1 MYDTT
6 DRTSTIRPYVTLTML
21 RRLLAAVM
29 LTTAALIAL
38 LALSGVAPPAAPERT
53 HHAALIWKP
62 LVLLGL
68 TLLLLP
74 RRWLPPWQNGA
85 SNRQDIGT
93 HPWIASVLLGAMVAV
108 IGLVP
113 IGVLALVPPSVE
125 KSAYKAW
132 DYLDKRWIAALYLLA
147 VGAAYAPGIMRR
159 LLEIKS
165 MTGHAGRMAGDERP
179 LDSSQVREGS
189 NTIGRLAAA
198 ICVGSILAVLYVMP
212 LVRPALERPLDSHE
226 LVHLAG
232 YQAMNQGATPF
243 LEARTQ
249 YGPGQQIALYSIG
262 HHLEFSVR
270 GFRAAHLLVNLAT
283 IAVIFSVVLMAYG
296 WRVGSVAIGVMLFI
310 SPLQATTFVGWGL
323 LERWVGPFL
332 VGALVPLVL
341 WSARSQ
347 AAKTVHVALV
357 GIACGALGWMSQ
369 ENVSTSVLALLFTL
383 SAAVICGRIAIGA
396 AMLMAASFVG
406 AAFGTMISL
415 LAATVGTAHLGQGL
429 ALFRSGSGLVFSGI
443 TNTIWTEAN
452 TFWSIPREGRGPAYQ
467 LFGWRLSN
475 FFSGWQA
482 AYFLTPIALVGLTA
496 AALYPWRR
504 RRAHADDRGIG
515 QLLGMLAAAS
525 SLQLLTVFRADP
537 PHVIGT
543 SMAVG
548 AMITLSVVYLP
559 RHLFERIRHR
569 RLVAISLALG
579 AFLIYP
585 FASANTEFRFRDA
598 LLVQNTVDGVM
609 AIRALGKDSA
619 PSDSADVAIRRLG
632 YRPDPS
638 ARCCRYNKLSYTELS
653 QVMRDVHVA
662 AAGRTVFVDSK
673 RNYSAIGPV
682 TSAVYFLADLRPGT
696 SYLEPMMSI
705 WTDADID
712 AVKRELL
719 TRPPDCVLTGGSD
732 FMFADFARA
741 SLGAYSTQRIPGSTG
756 AMLYCRA
763 ATGAPAA

>member
-6 DRTSTIRPYVTLTML
+6 DRTSMFRPYVTLTML
-21 RRLLAAVM
+21 RRLLATVM
-29 LTTAALIAL
+29 LTAAALIAF

-74 RRWLPPWQNGA
+74 RRWLPPWQNEA

-93 HPWIASVLLGAMVAV
+93 HPWIASLLLGAMVVV

-113 IGVLALVPPSVE
+113 IGELALVPPGVE

-159 LLEIKS
+159 LLEMKS
-165 MTGHAGRMAGDERP
+165 TIGHAGRMAGDERP
-179 LDSSQVREGS
+179 LGSSQVRERS

-198 ICVGSILAVLYVMP
+198 ICVGSILAVLYLMP
-212 LVRPALERPLDSHE
+212 LARPALERPLDSHE

-249 YGPGQQIALYSIG
+249 YGPGQQLVLYSIG
-262 HHLEFSVR
+262 RHLEFSVR

-347 AAKTVHVALV
+347 AAKTVNVALV

-369 ENVSTSVLALLFTL
+369 ENLSISVLALLFTL

-429 ALFRSGSGLVFSGI
+429 AD
-443 TNTIWTEAN
+443 TI
-452 TFWSIPREGRGPAYQ
+452 
-467 LFGWRLSN
+467 
-475 FFSGWQA
+475 
-482 AYFLTPIALVGLTA
+482 
-496 AALYPWRR
+496 
-504 RRAHADDRGIG
+504 
-515 QLLGMLAAAS
+515 
-525 SLQLLTVFRADP
+525 
-537 PHVIGT
+537 
-543 SMAVG
+543 
-548 AMITLSVVYLP
+548 YL
-559 RHLFERIRHR
+559 
-569 RLVAISLALG
+569 
-579 AFLIYP
+579 
-585 FASANTEFRFRDA
+585 D
-598 LLVQNTVDGVM
+598 
-609 AIRALGKDSA
+609 
-619 PSDSADVAIRRLG
+619 
-632 YRPDPS
+632 
-638 ARCCRYNKLSYTELS
+638 
-653 QVMRDVHVA
+653 
-662 AAGRTVFVDSK
+662 
-673 RNYSAIGPV
+673 
-682 TSAVYFLADLRPGT
+682 
-696 SYLEPMMSI
+696 
-705 WTDADID
+705 
-712 AVKRELL
+712 
-719 TRPPDCVLTGGSD
+719 
-732 FMFADFARA
+732 
-741 SLGAYSTQRIPGSTG
+741 
-756 AMLYCRA
+756 
-763 ATGAPAA
+763 